1 MYKKSR
7 NHVSQLIR
15 TNLDREAENA
25 DTPGIYLIQENAD
38 TPGIYLI
45 QENADTPGIY
55 LIQENPDI
63 L

>member
-1 MYKKSR
+1 MYRKSR

-45 QENADTPGIY
+45 QEN
-55 LIQENPDI
+55 PDI